1 LTLASLLLMS
11 VGLAADATA
20 VSAARG
26 LAVPKIPAGPAL
38 RMALVFGVFHVLMP
52 LLGWAVGAQIG
63 RRIQA
68 YDHWVAFLI
77 LGFLGGKMIHEA
89 VTHDPEREAEA
100 PPTDPFRLSLVLPLA
115 VGISLDALAIGFT
128 LPLLGASLVPA
139 LLSMGLVTALMSW
152 GGVYAGRRFGAALG
166 KRIDIVGGLILIG
179 LGVRILV
186 DHLQNGT

>member
-1 LTLASLLLMS
+1 MNLASLLLMS

-26 LAVPKIPAGPAL
+26 LAVPQIPAGPAL
-38 RMALVFGVFHVLMP
+38 RMALLFGVFHVLMP
-52 LLGWAVGAQIG
+52 LLGWAVGAQVG
-63 RRIQA
+63 KKIQA

-89 VTHDPEREAEA
+89 MTHDPEQEDEA
-100 PPTDPFRLSLVLPLA
+100 PLPDPFRLGLVLPLA
-115 VGISLDALAIGFT
+115 VGISLDAFAIGFT

-152 GGVYAGRRFGAALG
+152 LGVYAGRCFGAMLG
-166 KRIDIVGGLILIG
+166 KRIDIVGGLILVG
-179 LGVRILV
+179 LGARILV
-186 DHLQNGT
+186 EHLQSGT